1 MDVDAATNSEE
12 NVGSMSERNGGIV
25 DDNTESSAATCFNVR
40 VSLHRGCGWPEDAT
54 LSERQSWSLELS
66 VGTAKGPT

>member
-1 MDVDAATNSEE
+1 MTAGTSPEEDVVSGPEIGE
-12 NVGSMSERNGGIV
+12 INGEIIH
-25 DDNTESSAATCFNVR
+25 DKTESSAATCFSVR

-66 VGTAKGPT
+66 VGTA